1 MCVGWFAENLGIH
14 NAFYAELVGAMKA
27 IELAAAHGWNNLWL
41 ETDSKLVVLA
51 FKNSSI
57 VPWQLSNRWSNCL
70 VLTSHMN
77 FVVSH
82 IFREGNQ
89 SADALANLGLL
100 SLEPLWNV
108 DLPRQVREFFVREL
122 VGFPN
127 FRFSS

>member
-1 MCVGWFAENLGIH
+1 VRTENLGIQ

-27 IELAAAHGWNNLWL
+27 IELAVAHDWHNLWL

-51 FKNSSI
+51 FKNASI

-70 VLTSHMN
+70 VLTSRMN

-108 DLPRQVREFFVREL
+108 VLPRQVREFFVREL
-122 VGFPN
+122 IGFPN

>member
-1 MCVGWFAENLGIH
+1 
-14 NAFYAELVGAMKA
+14 
-27 IELAAAHGWNNLWL
+27 L
-41 ETDSKLVVLA
+41 ETHSKLVVLA

-57 VPWQLSNRWSNCL
+57 IPWQLSNRWSNCL
-70 VLTSHMN
+70 VLISHMN

-89 SADALANLGLL
+89 SADAIANIGLL

-108 DLPRQVREFFVREL
+108 VLPSQVREIFVREL
-122 VGFPN
+122 LGFPN